1 MKKILGSILLIVG
14 GVLIAIPFYVEWN
27 GQKEVRAME
36 EAISLISQS
45 DGEEVDLS
53 TIKNLALTED
63 EIKDVLE
70 LEIPFINL
78 KQHILSETTDANLNI
93 ALTQIKPDQIPG
105 RGNFTVAGHRGF
117 RDGRH
122 FSNLAKVPVG
132 EVVYLHSNDT
142 TYEYKLTSSEVIEP
156 TYIEILDHTVGKNEL
171 TLITCTLSGADRV
184 AVKGELVGQVSR

>member
-1 MKKILGSILLIVG
+1 MKKIMGTILLIVG

>member
-14 GVLIAIPFYVEWN
+14 SVLIAIPFYVEWN

-156 TYIEILDHTVGKNEL
+156 TYLEILDHTVGKNEL